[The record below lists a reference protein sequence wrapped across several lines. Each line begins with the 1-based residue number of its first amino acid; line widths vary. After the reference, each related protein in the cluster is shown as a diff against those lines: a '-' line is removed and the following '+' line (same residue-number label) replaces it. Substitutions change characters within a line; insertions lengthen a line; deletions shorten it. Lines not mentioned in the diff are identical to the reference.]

1 MSLGK
6 DPFDELAY
14 ALVES
19 EFDFDAVE
27 RADRRAEWAA
37 DGTSVEVTDRST
49 GETVVYTADDLV
61 LATSDREVQNAR
73 KPPGSAGG

>member
-1 MSLGK
+1 MSLGE
-6 DPFDELAY
+6 DSFDELAY

-19 EFDFDAVE
+19 TFDFDAVE
-27 RADRRAEWAA
+27 RGDHRAEWTEG
-37 DGTSVEVTDRST
+37 GTAVEVTDRST

-73 KPPGSAGG
+73 QPTG